1 MTEPTLEQVVGAG
14 RVLDEQP
21 VPPRE
26 QFPVLERGKVY
37 ESVGPN
43 GEKVNIMTEETW
55 TDFGT
60 NMQTLRQAVSHLNRQ
75 LKEAHINE
83 RVLLARLTDRETR
96 LENLRAV
103 RRAEKRPEVE
113 AMISSPNESTPTE
126 G

>member
-1 MTEPTLEQVVGAG
+1 MTEPTLEQVVEAG

-60 NMQTLRQAVSHLNRQ
+60 NMQSLRQAVSHLSKKV
-75 LKEAHINE
+75 KENE
-83 RVLLARLTDRETR
+83 IGEKILLARLTDVQNR
-96 LENLRAV
+96 LENLRAI
-103 RRAEKRPEVE
+103 RREEKRPEVE
-113 AMISSPNESTPTE
+113 AALGITPQATE